1 MIVKDGKI
9 IAIDYVVRDKSLTGD
24 GTSASPLGVN
34 GNVSTHAGDW
44 ATITGKYTN
53 DNFSYGKP
61 RNGGT
66 IVFSPG
72 NGLKLS
78 ADSVYAVTTDISFKP
93 TAATPAWYDMAIKVG
108 DQVHNFSVDGANI
121 GVQTFSFTQIE
132 NCSANKVLPTSAD
145 FYNIGSASM
154 VQSVHDIVSVS
165 SGSSPSPTPT
175 TDTMEMTLEDL
186 DSGIINTYQ
195 VVVSD
200 DTTNTME
207 ITLQD
212 GEQEETHNIVIQD

>member
-154 VQSVHDIVSVS
+154 VQSVHDIVGVS
-165 SGSSPSPTPT
+165 SGGSPGPTPT
-175 TDTMEMTLEDL
+175 PT
-186 DSGIINTYQ
+186 S
-195 VVVSD
+195 
-200 DTTNTME
+200 TME
-207 ITLQD
+207 IVLED
-212 GEQEETHNIVIQD
+212 DNGEVSTHNLLASDTGEFEIVLESNGTSASYNLIEG

>member
-53 DNFSYGKP
+53 GNFSYGKP

-154 VQSVHDIVSVS
+154 VQSVHDIVGVS
-165 SGSSPSPTPT
+165 SGGSPGPTPT
-175 TDTMEMTLEDL
+175 PT
-186 DSGIINTYQ
+186 S
-195 VVVSD
+195 
-200 DTTNTME
+200 TME
-207 ITLQD
+207 IVLED
-212 GEQEETHNIVIQD
+212 DNGEVSTHNLLASDTGEFEIVLESNGTSASYNLIEG

>member
-132 NCSANKVLPTSAD
+132 NCSANKVLPTSAN

-154 VQSVHDIVSVS
+154 VQSVHDIVGVS
-165 SGSSPSPTPT
+165 SGGSPGPTPT
-175 TDTMEMTLEDL
+175 PT
-186 DSGIINTYQ
+186 S
-195 VVVSD
+195 
-200 DTTNTME
+200 TME
-207 ITLQD
+207 IVLED
-212 GEQEETHNIVIQD
+212 DNGEVSTHNLLASDTGEFEIVLESDGTSASYNLIEG

>member
-53 DNFSYGKP
+53 GNFSYGKP

-154 VQSVHDIVSVS
+154 VQSVHDIVGVC
-165 SGSSPSPTPT
+165 SGGSPGPTPT
-175 TDTMEMTLEDL
+175 PT
-186 DSGIINTYQ
+186 S
-195 VVVSD
+195 
-200 DTTNTME
+200 TME
-207 ITLQD
+207 IVLED
-212 GEQEETHNIVIQD
+212 DNGEVSTHNLLASDTGEFEIVLESDGTSASYNLIEG

>member
-154 VQSVHDIVSVS
+154 VQSVHDIVGVC
-165 SGSSPSPTPT
+165 SGGSPGPTPT
-175 TDTMEMTLEDL
+175 PT
-186 DSGIINTYQ
+186 S
-195 VVVSD
+195 
-200 DTTNTME
+200 TME
-207 ITLQD
+207 IVLED
-212 GEQEETHNIVIQD
+212 DNGEVSTHNLLASDTGEFEIVLESDGTSASYNLIEG

>member
-154 VQSVHDIVSVS
+154 VQSVHDIVGVS
-165 SGSSPSPTPT
+165 SGGSPGPTPT
-175 TDTMEMTLEDL
+175 PT
-186 DSGIINTYQ
+186 S
-195 VVVSD
+195 
-200 DTTNTME
+200 TME
-207 ITLQD
+207 IVLED
-212 GEQEETHNIVIQD
+212 DNGEVSTHNLLASDTGEFEIVLESDGTSASYNLIEG

>member
-132 NCSANKVLPTSAD
+132 NCSANKVLPTSAN

-154 VQSVHDIVSVS
+154 VQSVHDIVGVC
-165 SGSSPSPTPT
+165 SGGSPGPTPT
-175 TDTMEMTLEDL
+175 PT
-186 DSGIINTYQ
+186 S
-195 VVVSD
+195 
-200 DTTNTME
+200 TME
-207 ITLQD
+207 IVLED
-212 GEQEETHNIVIQD
+212 DNGEVSTHNLLASDTGEFEIVLESDGTSASYNLIEG